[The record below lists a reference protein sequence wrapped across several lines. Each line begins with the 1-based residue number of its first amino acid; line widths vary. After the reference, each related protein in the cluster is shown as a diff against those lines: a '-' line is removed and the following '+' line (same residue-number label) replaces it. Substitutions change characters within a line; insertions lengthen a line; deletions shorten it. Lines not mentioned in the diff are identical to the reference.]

1 MLTMSPCGEP
11 PSLTS
16 NNFFE
21 LIVPSFPAYHFQG
34 HRWLAERRLQRTA
47 DVSACNDINNGL
59 FFFFFSPFFPLLVST
74 CFVLLGGSLT
84 LPQSSRGEK
93 SPSWRPSG
101 GSCFKKCK
109 MSTGAE
115 SEERARWIFHCSICS
130 AFAIVGVQRPSRRC
144 TGLPASVQMSHNW
157 ILYPLN
163 VNKRLFVLI
172 KERALGGKRESVWWN
187 LTFWNIKGPILWKIH
202 WLSTGNMCLW
212 HVGELSRN

>member
-1 MLTMSPCGEP
+1 MSPCREP
-11 PSLTS
+11 LSLSAQTTS
-16 NNFFE
+16 LNWLFLVFL
-21 LIVPSFPAYHFQG
+21 LIISKVIGGWQSAGCSVPQTSLRVMILTMA
-34 HRWLAERRLQRTA
+34 
-47 DVSACNDINNGL
+47 
-59 FFFFFSPFFPLLVST
+59 FFFFFLLPPPRLHMLRASR
-74 CFVLLGGSLT
+74 GSLT

-130 AFAIVGVQRPSRRC
+130 AFAIVGVQWPSRRC
-144 TGLPASVQMSHNW
+144 TGLPASVQMSYNW

-163 VNKRLFVLI
+163 VNQRLFVLI
-172 KERALGGKRESVWWN
+172 KERALGGKRESVCWN

-202 WLSTGNMCLW
+202 SFSTGNMCLW